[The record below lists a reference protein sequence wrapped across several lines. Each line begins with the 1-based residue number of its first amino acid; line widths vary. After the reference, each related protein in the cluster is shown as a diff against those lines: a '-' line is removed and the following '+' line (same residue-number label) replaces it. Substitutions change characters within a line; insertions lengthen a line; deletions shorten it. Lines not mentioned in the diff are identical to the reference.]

1 MRVTVVTPEIRPSA
15 VTVNVGIVRAS
26 PFVPAVTPVVE
37 SVGLGY
43 VPANDPPAAP
53 EGGPPSDA
61 PQTTS
66 VPFDWSTW
74 LAAPRAKRFKAGVPS
89 ATKMSPRASGVVV
102 PTAAPFSFAT
112 VGLGYVPPRS
122 PPAAPDGG

>member
-43 VPANDPPAAP
+43 VPANDPPALP
-53 EGGPPSDA
+53 DGGPPSDA

-74 LAAPRAKRFKAGVPS
+74 LAGPIGKRTRAGVAL
-89 ATKMSPRASGVVV
+89 ATRRSPRESGVVV
-102 PTAAPFSFAT
+102 PRAA
-112 VGLGYVPPRS
+112 
-122 PPAAPDGG
+122 

>member
-1 MRVTVVTPEIRPSA
+1 MRGTVVTAEIRPSA
-15 VTVNVGIVRAS
+15 VTVTVGMVRA
-26 PFVPAVTPVVE
+26 PPYVPAVTPLAA

-43 VPANDPPAAP
+43 VPANDPPALP
-53 EGGPPSDA
+53 DGGPPSDA

-74 LAAPRAKRFKAGVPS
+74 LAVPSAKRFKAGVPS

-102 PTAAPFSFAT
+102 PSAAPLSFAT
-112 VGLGYVPPRS
+112 VGAG
-122 PPAAPDGG
+122 